1 MEEAI
6 FKWKSWPQSHLA
18 SSWTFQFFFPFQR
31 WLLSAGLRPPAGGLG
46 LTPTTFDFHS
56 FAPFFIGRCFISPN
70 QNRDLNLTQARR
82 RFREKI
88 CTSLTYNLRLWVSL
102 LEMRCCNHVRGY
114 IIIIWKVLGAWL
126 LLSKSPARHDWSLTK
141 LPVLSGGQM
150 KSEEPKIQK
159 LKSISSIDLSWFQIF
174 VCERKEVV

>member
-82 RFREKI
+82 RFREK
-88 CTSLTYNLRLWVSL
+88 NLPFSYLHLKTMSQPTRDAVLHPRPRLH
-102 LEMRCCNHVRGY
+102 NHY
-114 IIIIWKVLGAWL
+114 IGAWL
-126 LLSKSPARHDWSLTK
+126 LLSKSPTRHDWSLTK

-150 KSEEPKIQK
+150 KSEQLKIQK